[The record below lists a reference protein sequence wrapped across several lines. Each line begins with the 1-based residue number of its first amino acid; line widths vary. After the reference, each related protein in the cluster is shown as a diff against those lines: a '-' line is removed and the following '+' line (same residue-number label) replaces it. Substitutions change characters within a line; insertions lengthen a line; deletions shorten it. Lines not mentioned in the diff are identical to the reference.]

1 MYDVRNRIT
10 GRTLTSTSD
19 RYRAA
24 DVARGF
30 EQLVVRA
37 DLGGIHYY
45 WGRRPIG
52 LGQPHPIDADA
63 RAALQAELNQL
74 VEYHRA
80 GRGAPTRSHQWT
92 QA

>member
-37 DLGGIHYY
+37 
-45 WGRRPIG
+45 
-52 LGQPHPIDADA
+52 
-63 RAALQAELNQL
+63 
-74 VEYHRA
+74 

-92 QA
+92 RA